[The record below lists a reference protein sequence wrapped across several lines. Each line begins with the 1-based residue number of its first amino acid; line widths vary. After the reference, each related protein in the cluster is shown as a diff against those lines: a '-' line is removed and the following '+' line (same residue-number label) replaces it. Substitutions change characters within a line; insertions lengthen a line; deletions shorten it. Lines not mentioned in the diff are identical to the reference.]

1 MARKRGRFLTKDD
14 VKFIYENYVKMTSSE
29 IAEKLGIS
37 RFQVTKVVS
46 ELRKRGVDIPKKAG
60 KRINPID
67 EFVKELK
74 KAGKLK
80 K

>member
-14 VKFIYENYVKMTSSE
+14 VKFIYENYLKMTSSE
-29 IAEKLGIS
+29 IAEQLGIS

-60 KRINPID
+60 KRKNPID
-67 EFVKELK
+67 EFVEELK
-74 KAGKLK
+74 KEGKLK

>member
-1 MARKRGRFLTKDD
+1 MARKRSRMITKDD
-14 VKFIYENYVKMTSSE
+14 VKFIYENYLKMTSAE

-60 KRINPID
+60 KRRNPID
-67 EFVKELK
+67 EFVEELK
-74 KAGKLK
+74 KSK